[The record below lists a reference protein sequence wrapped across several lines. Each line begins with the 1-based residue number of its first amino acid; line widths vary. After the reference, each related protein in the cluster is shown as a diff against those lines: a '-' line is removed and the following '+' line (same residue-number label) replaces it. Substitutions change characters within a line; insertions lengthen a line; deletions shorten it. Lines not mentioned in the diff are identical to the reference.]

1 MCSIVHC
8 THAATNK
15 STRWSNQF
23 IDYCNHT
30 TSPVGKGRSTVTFT
44 SSIIGIFQL
53 KFYTFLE
60 NGTRKDLPLEEEVEI
75 VIGRDKVMMSSI
87 ILMLNQCTPTNRNYL
102 SIVLNQADQNIL
114 VNVFFS
120 LGMGLAL
127 LVMGIDID
135 LKQVMEAVRWQKTKE
150 SAWT

>member
-1 MCSIVHC
+1 M
-8 THAATNK
+8 
-15 STRWSNQF
+15 
-23 IDYCNHT
+23 
-30 TSPVGKGRSTVTFT
+30 TFT

-87 ILMLNQCTPTNRNYL
+87 MLMLNKCTSTNRN

-135 LKQVMEAVRWQKTKE
+135 LKQVMEAVR
-150 SAWT
+150 

>member
-1 MCSIVHC
+1 M
-8 THAATNK
+8 TL
-15 STRWSNQF
+15 
-23 IDYCNHT
+23 
-30 TSPVGKGRSTVTFT
+30 T

-60 NGTRKDLPLEEEVEI
+60 NGTRKDIPLEEEVEI

-87 ILMLNQCTPTNRNYL
+87 MLMLNKCTSTNRNDL
-102 SIVLNQADQNIL
+102 TIVLNQADQNIL

-135 LKQVMEAVRWQKTKE
+135 LKQVMKAVR
-150 SAWT
+150 

>member
-15 STRWSNQF
+15 STRLSNHF
-23 IDYCNHT
+23 IDSCNHT
-30 TSPVGKGRSTVTFT
+30 TSPVDQGRSTVTFT

-60 NGTRKDLPLEEEVEI
+60 NGSRKDLPLEEEVEI

-87 ILMLNQCTPTNRNYL
+87 MLMLNKCTSTNRNYL

-135 LKQVMEAVRWQKTKE
+135 LKQVMEAVR
-150 SAWT
+150 

>member
-1 MCSIVHC
+1 MFLPVQYPFLCQF
-8 THAATNK
+8 
-15 STRWSNQF
+15 SN
-23 IDYCNHT
+23 
-30 TSPVGKGRSTVTFT
+30 PVGIGRSTVTFS

-60 NGTRKDLPLEEEVEI
+60 NGTKKDIPLEEEVEI

-87 ILMLNQCTPTNRNYL
+87 MLMLNKCTSTNRNYL

-135 LKQVMEAVRWQKTKE
+135 LKQVMEAVR
-150 SAWT
+150 

>member
-1 MCSIVHC
+1 MYSIEHF
-8 THAATNK
+8 TYTATNK
-15 STRWSNQF
+15 STRWSNHF
-23 IDYCNHT
+23 IDSCNHT
-30 TSPVGKGRSTVTFT
+30 TSPVGQGRSTVTFT

-53 KFYTFLE
+53 KFYTILE
-60 NGTRKDLPLEEEVEI
+60 NGARKDIPLEEEVEI

-87 ILMLNQCTPTNRNYL
+87 MLMLNKCTSTNRNYL

-135 LKQVMEAVRWQKTKE
+135 LKQVMKAVRWKKTEE
-150 SAWT
+150 SAWA